1 MANLLSSINVA
12 LSALLSHSQATTVYE
27 HNVANV
33 NTPGYHRQIAKVS
46 AGPAVSLSNSYYGT
60 GVGQMGSGVLVTAI
74 QRYAVDFYDTRY
86 RLENQQASK
95 WTTERDI
102 VAQLESSLL
111 ETSTDGLLPKLE
123 AFFNEWQASA
133 NDPTNTS
140 VRRELLDSAKEL
152 ASSINTRYLQIE
164 SIRSEQDLSINQ
176 KIQEINQIAA
186 NIGDLN
192 REISRIYSVGDTP
205 NDLLDARDLALD
217 RLSEL
222 AGATSF
228 KQENGEV
235 SVSINGHILVGGQ
248 DSYPLHTEMDPD
260 NENLTKIVWSDG
272 KTMIPTSGELAGVIE
287 ARDTVFE
294 EQRTGLNAL
303 SMMLRDQVNSLH
315 ITGYG
320 IDSANTHG
328 INFFEG
334 TDAGNFKVNEA
345 LEDVSKIALSSA
357 ANEPGNNEVAR
368 LIFGLRSSTTM
379 NSGTM
384 TFSQYYND
392 QISKL
397 GLTVKRATT
406 NAHDRSLVAQA
417 LVAQRESVTGVN
429 LNEEAAN
436 IAKSQK
442 AYEAAARV
450 ISTIDEMLDTVINRM
465 GAGR

>member
-1 MANLLSSINVA
+1 MANLLASINVA
-12 LSALLSHSQATTVYE
+12 LTALLSHSQAATVYE

-33 NTPGYHRQIAKVS
+33 NTPGYHRQYARVS

-60 GVGQMGSGVLVTAI
+60 GVGQMGSGVYVTSI

-86 RLENQQASK
+86 RLENQEASK
-95 WTTERDI
+95 WSTESEI
-102 VAQLESSLL
+102 VSQLEATLL
-111 ETSTDGLLPKLE
+111 ETSTDGLLPKIE
-123 AFFNEWQASA
+123 SFFNNWQAASD
-133 NDPTNTS
+133 DPTNTS
-140 VRRELLDSAKEL
+140 VRRQLLDSAKEL
-152 ASSINTRYLQIE
+152 TSSINSRYVQIE
-164 SIRSEQDLSINQ
+164 SIRSEQDTRINQ
-176 KIQEINQIAA
+176 SIQEINMAAENIA
-186 NIGDLN
+186 DLN
-192 REISRIYSVGDTP
+192 REISRIMSIGDTP

-235 SVSINGHILVGGQ
+235 SVSINGHILVGGH
-248 DSYPLHTEMDPD
+248 DIYPLHTEMDPT
-260 NENLTKIVWSDG
+260 NENLTKIVWNDG
-272 KTMIPTSGELAGVIE
+272 KDFVPASGELAGIIS
-287 ARDTVFE
+287 ARDTIFE
-294 EQRTGLNAL
+294 DQRTGLNTL
-303 SMMLRDQVNSLH
+303 SMMLKEKVNAIHNDGFGLDGFNQRD
-315 ITGYG
+315 
-320 IDSANTHG
+320 
-328 INFFEG
+328 FFIG
-334 TDAGNFKVNEA
+334 NDAGHFAVNED

-357 ANEPGNNEVAR
+357 SNEPGNNEIGR
-368 LIFGLRSSTTM
+368 KIFKLRTTATL
-379 NSGTM
+379 NSNTM

-397 GLTVKRATT
+397 GMTVLRAKT

-417 LVAQRESVTGVN
+417 LVTQREAITGVS